1 MPVTVNP
8 SPTTS
13 LTTTLLASNSP
24 LVTVTVYDTLS
35 PKLGESLSIV
45 LSGVISGTVTFLIT
59 VLSPTVTVLFKT
71 P

>member
-8 SPTTS
+8 SPTIS

-35 PKLGESLSIV
+35 PKLGESLSMV
-45 LSGVISGTVTFLIT
+45 LSGVISGTVTFLIK